1 MSPISP
7 LNSETVPSIGDGI
20 VTVALSVITS
30 TNASSSFTID
40 PISTCHVTISPS
52 TTPSPMSGSL
62 NSYLVIF
69 FSPPESFLL
78 LQQFLLYWAYSPIQ

>member
-7 LNSETVPSIGDGI
+7 LSEETMPFIGEGI

-30 TNASSSFTID
+30 TNASSSFTTD
-40 PISTCHVTISPS
+40 PIATCHVTISPS

-62 NSYLVIF
+62 NS
-69 FSPPESFLL
+69 
-78 LQQFLLYWAYSPIQ
+78 